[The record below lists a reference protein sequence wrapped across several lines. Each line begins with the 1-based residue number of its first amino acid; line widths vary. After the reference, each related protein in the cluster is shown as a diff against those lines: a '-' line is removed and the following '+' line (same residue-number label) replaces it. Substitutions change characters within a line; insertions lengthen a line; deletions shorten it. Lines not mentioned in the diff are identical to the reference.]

1 MSGTAAPAP
10 RLSVLDQSPVGA
22 GFPPANS
29 LRESV
34 ELAQA
39 AEELGYVRYWT
50 AEHHGSPGF
59 AGCAPEILA
68 AIPLPGPRP
77 FACPLKSANQS
88 GGLAG
93 SPHGLYGVWVME
105 EISR

>member
-1 MSGTAAPAP
+1 MSGAASAL

-22 GFPPANS
+22 GFSPADS
-29 LRESV
+29 LRASV

-68 AIPLPGPRP
+68 AVLPDMADASLGTW
-77 FACPLKSANQS
+77 LKPSMAP
-88 GGLAG
+88 G
-93 SPHGLYGVWVME
+93 SWN
-105 EISR
+105 S